1 MKTGEL
7 SGDRGREMEG
17 ARAFS
22 KNSPSKGA
30 DLQSLARQLSLAIV
44 KGEQTNFVAAEPDD
58 VASQAARATIETVEH
73 AAESFR
79 VGEAH
84 IRAVAQRAIDELAAA
99 QDRIRAL
106 EARVLKAETRAREA
120 EKWLLRVHESVRE
133 TLTEWQAGDGMGGDG
148 MSSAA

>member
-1 MKTGEL
+1 
-7 SGDRGREMEG
+7 MEG
-17 ARAFS
+17 ARPFPKQSAG
-22 KNSPSKGA
+22 KGAA
-30 DLQSLARQLSLAIV
+30 DLQNLARQLSLAIV
-44 KGEQTNFVAAEPDD
+44 KGEQNNFTAAEPDD

-99 QDRIRAL
+99 QDRIRSL

-133 TLTEWQAGDGMGGDG
+133 TLTEWQAGDGIGGDG